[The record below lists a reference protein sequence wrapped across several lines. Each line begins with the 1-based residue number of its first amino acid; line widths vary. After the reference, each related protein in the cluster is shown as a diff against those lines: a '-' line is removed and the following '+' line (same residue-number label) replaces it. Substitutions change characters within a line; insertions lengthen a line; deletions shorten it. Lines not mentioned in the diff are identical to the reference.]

1 MVWPQNKQTYN
12 NMKISAFAIEKI
24 APYIVGSKT
33 GREIV
38 NFFNDYG
45 IRDVYDEIGLPD
57 IGKLN
62 GQRPSKTEYVKKRL
76 ADLSNSHELRELL
89 NNFVNNN
96 KSVVE
101 DLTNILTPEGYG
113 NEELNGEYKVQGGI
127 INKAVPVINQAHFQ
141 DIQNKILKA
150 LEDAEVSITVVMAW
164 FTNDTLFQKL
174 IEKHKLGLD
183 VKLAIYDDGI
193 NRKHGVDVTKLPHVM
208 IKKGQRGG
216 LMHNKF
222 CVIDNQVVITGSYN
236 WSDNAEFKND
246 ENVTVEYD
254 PKQANKYSVEY
265 RRLTT

>member
-1 MVWPQNKQTYN
+1 
-12 NMKISAFAIEKI
+12 MKISAFAIEKI
-24 APYIVGSKT
+24 APHIAESKSGKGIVAL
-33 GREIV
+33 
-38 NFFNDYG
+38 FNDYG
-45 IRDVYDEIGLPD
+45 IRDVYDESGLPD
-57 IGKLN
+57 IGKQN

-76 ADLSNSHELRELL
+76 ADLSGKHELRELL
-89 NNFVNNN
+89 NKFVNDNP
-96 KSVVE
+96 
-101 DLTNILTPEGYG
+101 LTATEINAILNPESYG
-113 NEELNGEYKVQGGI
+113 IEEVNGEYRIQGGVI
-127 INKAVPVINQAHFQ
+127 TKAEPVVNEAHFQ

-150 LEDAEVSITVVMAW
+150 LDNAEVSITVVMAW
-164 FTNDTLFQKL
+164 FTNDALFQKL
-174 IEKHKLGLD
+174 IEKHKQGIE

-193 NRKHGVDVTKLPHVM
+193 NRKYGVDVSQLPHIM

-254 PKQANKYSVEY
+254 PKQASKYSVEF